1 MVLNNDYPSL
11 FAVIMSEEP
20 SKKRKLETETENK
33 PPPSLEDN
41 IDIAKDAKLW
51 FEDGNIVLIAENHPF
66 KIHKGVLAAKSD
78 FFSGMFSLPQPQTLE
93 ESERFDGIPTMHLSD
108 KWQDVRCVL
117 QGIYHSD
124 L

>member
-1 MVLNNDYPSL
+1 MVLTNDYPSL

-78 FFSGMFSLPQPQTLE
+78 FFSGMLSLPQPQTLE
-93 ESERFDGIPTMHLSD
+93 ESEHFDGIPTMHLSD